1 MIVLRKRRIFL
12 ECITDTNCALSEM
25 LANLF
30 SKLLD
35 LCPLLLENFFSLTGQ
50 ITHWSLTVAEE
61 EFLHHVATRS
71 THFWMEKR
79 RSVLIPVLT
88 QFPRIILII
97 ISARLTCISCNANCL
112 SNGGYQFLTLI
123 NYLVAFQTLNLD
135 SSSTPWFTIFIK
147 HDTLHL
153 K

>member
-1 MIVLRKRRIFL
+1 MIVLSKRRILL
-12 ECITDTNCALSEM
+12 ECITDANCAPYEM
-25 LANLF
+25 LANLNSEIF
-30 SKLLD
+30 D
-35 LCPLLLENFFSLTGQ
+35 LWPLLLENVFSLTGQ

-71 THFWMEKR
+71 THFQMEKR

-97 ISARLTCISCNANCL
+97 ISGRLTCISCNANYL

-123 NYLVAFQTLNLD
+123 NFLVVFQSERVLARCVIQTA
-135 SSSTPWFTIFIK
+135 SSRI
-147 HDTLHL
+147 
-153 K
+153 